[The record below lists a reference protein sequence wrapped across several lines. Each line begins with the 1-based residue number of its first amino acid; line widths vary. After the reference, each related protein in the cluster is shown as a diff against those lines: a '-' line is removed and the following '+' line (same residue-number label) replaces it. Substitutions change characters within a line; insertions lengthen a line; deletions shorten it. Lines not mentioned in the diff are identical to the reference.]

1 MSDRWS
7 RPRSAER
14 KGRTLCLKCDKPF
27 MSEDRICIR
36 ICPTCKGGTAWKGSQ
51 ESDSLLPPS
60 DINIMS
66 IPTYA
71 QAGQKK
77 PRKSPS
83 FGRARNKRKKA

>member
-1 MSDRWS
+1 MSDQWA

-14 KGRTLCLKCDKPF
+14 KGRALCLKCDKPF
-27 MSEDRICIR
+27 MSEDRIRIR

-60 DINIMS
+60 GSIMS

-71 QAGQKK
+71 QAGVKK
-77 PRKSPS
+77 PRRSPS
-83 FGRARNKRKKA
+83 FGRTTRKRKKA